1 MSATLTVETRIKLIA
16 ACELYKLIAI
26 IILVG
31 DASFST
37 SRPRTD
43 QKERKERRTSSGC
56 WWSRGRRDD
65 SEEQQRKAAA

>member
-43 QKERKERRTSSGC
+43 QAVGVGGVGGEEMTRKS
-56 WWSRGRRDD
+56 SRGR
-65 SEEQQRKAAA
+65 QRLKT